1 MKTTFETPALVPTS
15 TSSVKGPAA
24 DDQQENGFGD
34 MLKDAVGEVERLHS
48 EAEQSVQAFASGQQR
63 DLHNTM
69 IALEKAD
76 VSFQLLTQVRNKVI
90 SAYETIMRMQV

>member
-1 MKTTFETPALVPTS
+1 MKTTLETNAPILPSLGTPKTLS
-15 TSSVKGPAA
+15 TRK
-24 DDQQENGFGD
+24 QQEGGFGN
-34 MLKDAVGEVERLHS
+34 MLKSAVNNVDQLQK
-48 EAEQSVQAFASGQQR
+48 EAESTVQAFASGEHR
-63 DLHNTM
+63 DIHGTM

>member
-1 MKTTFETPALVPTS
+1 MTTIFETNPPI
-15 TSSVKGPAA
+15 SSSLQSPKASA
-24 DDQQENGFGD
+24 SREQEGGDFGN
-34 MLKDAVGEVERLHS
+34 MLKSAVGNVERLQE
-48 EAEQSVQAFASGQQR
+48 EAERSVQAFASGEHK
-63 DLHNTM
+63 DIHGTM